1 MEVKYTQ
8 NFLNKLED
16 IFAESDYILRYEKGN
31 FNSGYCLLK
40 ETKIA
45 IINKYFPL
53 EGKVNSLIEIL
64 KQITLDD
71 AKMSDKNKKFYQEI
85 TTPLVAPSTP
95 PTPPEEELSQPEEEQ
110 PAS

>member
-1 MEVKYTQ
+1 MEIKYTQ

-40 ETKIA
+40 DTKIA

-85 TTPLVAPSTP
+85 TAPLKAPSTP
-95 PTPPEEELSQPEEEQ
+95 PSAETESDTSETPEESTT
-110 PAS
+110 

>member
-1 MEVKYTQ
+1 MEIKYTQ

-16 IFAESDYILRYEKGN
+16 VFAESDYILRYEKGN

-64 KQITLDD
+64 KQITLND
-71 AKMSDKNKKFYQEI
+71 AKMSDKNKKFYQDI
-85 TTPLVAPSTP
+85 TAPLVVAPP
-95 PTPPEEELSQPEEEQ
+95 LPPEEETTPTETPEE
-110 PAS
+110 PAA

>member
-16 IFAESDYILRYEKGN
+16 VFAESDYILRYEKGN
-31 FNSGYCLLK
+31 FHSGYCLLK

-71 AKMSDKNKKFYQEI
+71 VKMSDKNKKFYQDI
-85 TTPLVAPSTP
+85 TAPLVVAPL
-95 PTPPEEELSQPEEEQ
+95 PPEETITPETPEE
-110 PAS
+110 PTA